1 MAPRLILLDHVAR
14 CSEDK
19 ENNFYSS
26 DSDFDDEEPK
36 RFHIQ
41 IRPVASSNRSSSAAT
56 EKELKATVG
65 SLTLPPNRTLKKVKQ
80 LFVFLFFTGRLQVC
94 SACYKCVGSA
104 GGSSHVDKA
113 CCRLNYVLLAKM

>member
-1 MAPRLILLDHVAR
+1 MQSLQDEANLVSTSSSAPCLVLLDHVAR
-14 CSEDK
+14 CSVEK

-36 RFHIQ
+36 KFHIQ

-65 SLTLPPNRTLKKVKQ
+65 SLTLPPNRTLRQKVKH
-80 LFVFLFFTGRLQVC
+80 LFLFLF
-94 SACYKCVGSA
+94 
-104 GGSSHVDKA
+104 
-113 CCRLNYVLLAKM
+113 LLSEPGEIENAAVHI

>member
-1 MAPRLILLDHVAR
+1 MNIEKTEHCESSQRTGTPLPRRLVLLDRPRVAR
-14 CSEDK
+14 CSEEK

-36 RFHIQ
+36 KFHIQ

-65 SLTLPPNRTLKKVKQ
+65 SLTLPPNRTLRQKVAH
-80 LFVFLFFTGRLQVC
+80 LPPSLPFSF
-94 SACYKCVGSA
+94 
-104 GGSSHVDKA
+104 SSEHA
-113 CCRLNYVLLAKM
+113 EI